1 MGGTI
6 QINNLAMRRALIVI
20 ALGGLVIGLAA
31 MIAGRAELARWT
43 WIAATTPVIAALA
56 FSIIRDLRAG
66 RMGVDLLALLSMTAA
81 LALDQ
86 TLAGAI
92 VAVMYAGGQA
102 LEDFAVGRAE
112 RDLKALIDRAPR
124 LAHRKH
130 GDALEDVPID
140 RIDVG
145 NVVLV
150 RAGEVVP
157 IDGHVASPSAL
168 IDESML
174 TGEPIP
180 VMRQAGQA
188 VSSGTINVGDAF
200 EMRAVATAGDS
211 AYSGIVRMVAVAQ
224 TAKAP
229 FIRMADRYALLL
241 LPVTLCIAG
250 AAWWHSGDAVRALAV
265 LVAATPCPLILA
277 APAAFLGGTSQA
289 ARRGVLVKGGGP
301 LETLARIHTVM
312 FDKTGTLTVG
322 GARLVAVETA
332 PGVAP
337 DEALRLAASIEQA
350 SHHVLGA
357 TIVSTARGK
366 GLSLHSPQDVRE
378 VLGSGLEGVIEGRKV
393 SVGSLQFAQGE
404 GRLEEWARRAARRAS
419 WRSALTVFVAVD
431 GRVIAVFLFADELR
445 SETPR
450 AIQALRRAGV
460 SRIVMVT
467 GDRAE
472 PAETIGAALDLDA
485 VLAERVPSDK
495 VDAVVMERRLAPT
508 LMVGDGINDAP
519 ALAAADVGLAMGARG
534 ASASSEAADAVI
546 LVDRLDRVADAVAIA
561 RRTRAI
567 AMQSIVAGMALS
579 GVTMIAAAFGY
590 VTPVAGALIQEAID
604 VAVILNALR
613 ALAPPHALGHPPMS
627 EAAAAIL
634 REEHEKLAPSL
645 ERLRQITDALDDA
658 QGAEAV
664 DDILEANRIVERV
677 IARHEREDEATIYPR
692 VSSYLKNGHGL
703 SAMSRAHREILHQ
716 ARLLGRLSDGLR
728 PSDVEPYLVRD
739 AQRIIESI
747 ESLVHIHN
755 AQEEDIYEDAAAQL
769 DIESQAPDK
778 WPNAREN
785 RGVTAFERALER
797 ASDGGRRW
805 RMSAGVLVTLAFAA
819 AGVYLSWD
827 YFARFR
833 QGAPEPES
841 AWSEIITAHITS
853 DSTAIGVLTSGVID
867 VVFCDVG
874 SIVKAGQVCAQ
885 IDARPYRFIVE
896 RGNVDLSLAN
906 GRLEKSRARLARAR
920 GAYERHQSLF
930 KRKAIALSALKVSQ
944 KAFERMRAEVAD
956 AEAAA
961 ALAQAALAAAQSN
974 LEHTSIV
981 SPIAGTV
988 VARNVTVGQSVV
1000 AAQMEPLFRV
1010 AADPRM
1016 VKIAVTV
1023 GSRLADALR
1032 VGDAVSVS
1040 LETDM
1045 SHPFVGRLTQISLNP
1060 KPSEAGANYDLVIT
1074 TTNQNP
1080 RLKPDTTTRIRIM
1093 PGVVHRTTK
1102 DVVSSSRSQ

>member
-6 QINNLAMRRALIVI
+6 QINDLTMRRALIVI
-20 ALGGLVIGLAA
+20 ALGGLAVGLVA
-31 MIAGRAELARWT
+31 MTAGRSGLARWA
-43 WIAATTPVIAALA
+43 WITSATPVIVALA

-140 RIDVG
+140 QIDVG

-211 AYSGIVRMVAVAQ
+211 AYSGIVRMVTAAQ

-241 LPVTLCIAG
+241 LPATLCIAG
-250 AAWWHSGDAVRALAV
+250 AAWWLSGDAVRALAV
-265 LVAATPCPLILA
+265 VVAATPCPLILA
-277 APAAFLGGTSQA
+277 APAAFIGGTSQA

-322 GARLVAVETA
+322 GARLVAVEAA

-350 SHHVLGA
+350 SHHILGA
-357 TIVSTARGK
+357 TIVSTARSK
-366 GLSLHSPQDVRE
+366 GLSLQAPQDVRE

-393 SVGSLQFAQGE
+393 SVGSLQFAHGE

-519 ALAAADVGLAMGARG
+519 ALAAADAGLAMGARG

-567 AMQSIVAGMALS
+567 AMQSIIAGMALS

-590 VTPVAGALIQEAID
+590 VTPVAGALLQEAID

-613 ALAPPHALGHPPMS
+613 ALAPPHTLGHPPMS

-634 REEHEKLAPSL
+634 REDHERLAPSL
-645 ERLRQITDALDDA
+645 ERLRQIADALDDV

-664 DDILEANRIVERV
+664 DYILEANRIIETV

-692 VSSYLKNGHGL
+692 VSSYLKKGHGL

-739 AQRIIESI
+739 AQSIIESI

-769 DIESQAPDK
+769 DIESLVPDK
-778 WPNAREN
+778 GPNTREN
-785 RGVTAFERALER
+785 RGATAFERALEL

-805 RMSAGVLVTLAFAA
+805 RMSAGVLVILAFAA

-827 YFARFR
+827 YFARLR

-841 AWSEIITAHITS
+841 AWSEIMTAHITS
-853 DSTAIGVLTSGVID
+853 DSSAIGVLTSGVID

-874 SIVKAGQVCAQ
+874 SIVKAGQVCAE

-906 GRLEKSRARLARAR
+906 GRLEKSRVHLARAR
-920 GAYERHQSLF
+920 GKYERNQSLF

-944 KAFERMRAEVAD
+944 NALEQMRAEVAD

-988 VARNVTVGQSVV
+988 VARNVTVGQAVV
-1000 AAQMEPLFRV
+1000 AAQTEPLFRV
-1010 AADPRM
+1010 AADPGTL
-1016 VKIAVTV
+1016 KINVTAD
-1023 GSRLADALR
+1023 SRVAYALR
-1032 VGDAVSVS
+1032 LGDAVSVS
-1040 LETDM
+1040 LETDL

-1060 KPSEAGANYDLVIT
+1060 KPSEADANYDVVIT
-1074 TTNQNP
+1074 TTNRNL
-1080 RLKPDTTTRIRIM
+1080 RLRPGMTTTIRIM
-1093 PGVVHRTTK
+1093 RSGAHLPTK
-1102 DVVSSSRSQ
+1102 NQVSSSPSQ